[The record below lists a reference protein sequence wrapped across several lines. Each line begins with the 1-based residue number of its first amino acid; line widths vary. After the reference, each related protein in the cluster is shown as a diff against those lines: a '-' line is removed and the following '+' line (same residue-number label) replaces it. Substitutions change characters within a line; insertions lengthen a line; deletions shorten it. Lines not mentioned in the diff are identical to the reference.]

1 MVIEIVE
8 NKKQSLFVYRNEELL
23 FYSTIKFNWLR
34 KNLIKIF
41 DPTDELILEL
51 QSYETPFSSAKFEI
65 LFQNKN
71 ITKDITEITKTSL
84 SFDQNKTIKRISEKY
99 FSFNL
104 KHSYFLD
111 KIKLADMKGKF
122 WSTTQKISLNLNM
135 EHEEFINP
143 IIIHILSTKT
153 GYNSNSV

>member
-1 MVIEIVE
+1 M
-8 NKKQSLFVYRNEELL
+8 
-23 FYSTIKFNWLR
+23 
-34 KNLIKIF
+34 
-41 DPTDELILEL
+41 
-51 QSYETPFSSAKFEI
+51 
-65 LFQNKN
+65 FQNKN

-84 SFDQNKTIKRISEKY
+84 SFNQNRTIKRISEKY